1 MAQVRAVV
9 LRAAGINCDMETEYA
24 LQLAGAKAERVHIN
38 RLIEN
43 KSTLDQYQIIVFP
56 GGFSYGD
63 DVAAGKIL
71 ANQVVHHLYEPVQKF
86 IEDGKLVLGI
96 CNGFQSLVKAGILPG
111 FETDLATEDTEN
123 TEKFKIFIA
132 TEDTESTEVKEKN
145 KASKITGQTVTIT
158 YNDSGKFEDRWV
170 YLAPQT
176 DRCIFIEKGRQIYLP
191 VAHGEGKVVT
201 KNAKVLE
208 QLKGEGYVAFNYVD
222 ENGKEGD
229 YPINPNGSVDS
240 IAGLTDATGR
250 VLGLMPHPERFVRL
264 TQHPHWPR
272 LKKRQDGDGMTIF
285 NNAVR
290 YIQQNV

>member
-9 LRAAGINCDMETEYA
+9 LRAAGINCDMETEHA

-43 KSTLDQYQIIVFP
+43 KSALDQYQIIVFP

-86 IEDGKLVLGI
+86 IDDGKLVLGI
-96 CNGFQSLVKAGILPG
+96 CNGFQALVKAGILPG
-111 FETDLATEDTEN
+111 FEEVTATEGTVLGTPYGEN
-123 TEKFKIFIA
+123 TEI
-132 TEDTESTEVKEKN
+132 KN
-145 KASKITGQTVTIT
+145 KDRTSKITGQTVTIT

-170 YLAPQT
+170 YLSPQT

-208 QLKGEGYVAFNYVD
+208 KLKAEGYVAFNYVD